1 MVRRQAVEAP
11 AHQVGG
17 DRPAGTTRR
26 APRLTTATPVD
37 DRTETI
43 RIHQGVPPHM
53 VGGSSDRGR
62 PTCISHE
69 IARSAHRRG
78 GSAATLKHNALS
90 SWGGARWNPVES
102 IVFILRIRRKTE
114 ADTFGGIDLP
124 MRRPSASSRGERR
137 RLRIES
143 LTPVCAGPIDRATIA
158 RRGRRGREAHPQRA
172 GDAAGASA
180 GAGRAAGVRWGGRRD
195 RVAAGG
201 ICFLARERNSLHPNL
216 PH

>member
-69 IARSAHRRG
+69 IARSVHRRG
-78 GSAATLKHNALS
+78 GSAAILKHNALS

-124 MRRPSASSRGERR
+124 MRRPSASSRGERW

-143 LTPVCAGPIDRATIA
+143 LTPVCAGPIDRATAEGGGEGERPI
-158 RRGRRGREAHPQRA
+158 RNQPGMRQGRPP
-172 GDAAGASA
+172 
-180 GAGRAAGVRWGGRRD
+180 VPGGPPAFGG
-195 RVAAGG
+195 VAAGTG
-201 ICFLARERNSLHPNL
+201 WPPAGSVFWLERETRERMLKFL
-216 PH
+216 